1 MKKSSCHQFQR
12 NCTKCNWGETMEITT
27 ALDIT
32 KKGTVNKQL
41 HKYFLCYAVMAFFR
55 KMGKAILLL
64 QNLSAI

>member
-1 MKKSSCHQFQR
+1 
-12 NCTKCNWGETMEITT
+12 MEITT

-41 HKYFLCYAVMAFFR
+41 HKYFLCHAVMAFFR